1 MSTLDTDATLDAND
15 AATGPDGL
23 SRAGKVLFNSLEQ
36 RMFGQSDVQ
45 RLGRYHL
52 IDTLGRGAMGIVYRA
67 YDPDLDR
74 RVAIKVVTLDGEEAR
89 ARMVR
94 EAKVLA
100 KLNHPNVVTV
110 HEVGEDGDDLFV
122 VMEYVD
128 GGTLGDWAKAHPK
141 DEPGRN
147 DALIEFAIQALE
159 GLSAA
164 HELGLVHRDIK
175 PANILIGENG
185 RLRIA
190 DFGLARAGAAELEA
204 TKPGDSRAL
213 ESEDDVALTRAG
225 QIVGTPAFMAPEQFK
240 GVADARSDQ
249 FGLAVSFYAAFFEQ
263 RPFETDSIA
272 ALLEAIEGG
281 HVDAPLGV
289 VPNHVRDALLRA
301 MRPNPEERFED
312 ARAMARSL
320 RVGGRRRTRLLGLA
334 GVAAAATVAG
344 GVAWGAAPE
353 PCRDERNR
361 ADGVVSPHVA
371 RVEALLAE
379 SVRPHA
385 DELSRRF
392 SIELDRLV
400 DGWSDRRLQACRD
413 ARVQEP
419 EKAALAERR
428 LQCLDDGL
436 ASVDRALAEIDSLTP
451 DQADGL
457 PSMVEIL
464 VGFVRCED
472 PDRRLADA
480 RGRELYERFDLGR
493 VADNRH
499 ESEEARENFES
510 ILASTEE
517 GELPELRSEVFMR
530 LAVMAVDY
538 SDSEG
543 FSRYTSAAVNEAV
556 RSGDPELQAYAWGL
570 AAKMVPTG
578 ESIATLEMFLSL
590 SHTARESAELSDF
603 ASANLAASEAELLT
617 KWGFFDRAL
626 RVIDEALPRAVRAR
640 SVLVASL
647 HGLKSSILQRTGQ
660 LDEAERLAKLAVD
673 AAVERLGEHHPDVA
687 TLYMHL
693 GQVQS
698 WQGNEEA
705 SVETVSH
712 AISIMD
718 ARPGR
723 FRENTFAAL
732 NGRGDSYGNLGR
744 FDEAIADYD
753 RALEIA
759 ESITGAN
766 TMLAAVK
773 SSKARVLTVMGR
785 HEDALSLLDE
795 ALSSELEKS
804 VGGRDLRADTAILRA
819 RVLATLER
827 SDEAKAQLDDAVPWV
842 DEAFGTEGAPRLQA
856 AAELAE
862 VWIEMGDYA
871 RADAEVDRFL
881 PQAEQDALFRG
892 MLQRMK
898 AEGLAAQG
906 KREQA
911 KTWAERA
918 LESMMEAGVGEAER
932 TAIVELL
939 GSL

>member
-1 MSTLDTDATLDAND
+1 MSTLDTDATLDAD
-15 AATGPDGL
+15 EAATGPDGL

-74 RVAIKVVTLDGEEAR
+74 RVAIKVVTLDSEEAR

-141 DEPGRN
+141 GEPGRN
-147 DALIEFAIQALE
+147 DALLEFSIQALE

-190 DFGLARAGAAELEA
+190 DFGLARAGAAELDS
-204 TKPGDSRAL
+204 TKPGDARGL
-213 ESEDDVALTRAG
+213 ESGDDVALTRVG

-249 FGLAVSFYAAFFEQ
+249 FGLAVSFYVAFFEQ

-272 ALLEAIEGG
+272 ALLDAIEDG
-281 HVDAPLGV
+281 HVDAPIGV

-301 MRPNPEERFED
+301 MRPRPEDRFED
-312 ARAMARSL
+312 ARAMARAL
-320 RVGGRRRTRLLGLA
+320 RLGGKRRSRLLGLA
-334 GVAAAATVAG
+334 GVAAVATVAG

-353 PCRDERNR
+353 PCRDESAR
-361 ADGVVSPHVA
+361 AERVVSPHVA

-392 SIELDRLV
+392 SIELDHLV
-400 DGWSDRRLQACRD
+400 DGWSERRLQACRD
-413 ARVQEP
+413 SRVEEP

-436 ASVDRALAEIDSLTP
+436 ESVERALAEIDSLTP

-457 PSMVEIL
+457 PSMVELL
-464 VGFVRCED
+464 VGFVRCRD
-472 PDRRLADA
+472 PDLKLADA
-480 RGRELYERFDLGR
+480 RGRELFRRFDLGR
-493 VADNRH
+493 IAGNRL
-499 ESEEARENFES
+499 ESKEARENFDA
-510 ILASTEE
+510 ILAATQE
-517 GELPELRSEVFMR
+517 GELPELRGEVFMR
-530 LAVMAVDY
+530 LAMMAGEE
-538 SDSEG
+538 SDPDG
-543 FSRYTSAAVNEAV
+543 FSRYTNAAVNEAA
-556 RSGDPELQAYAWGL
+556 RSGDPELRAYVWGL
-570 AAKMVPTG
+570 AAETIPVG
-578 ESIATLEMFLSL
+578 ESKETLEMFLSL
-590 SHTARESAELSDF
+590 SHTARESVELSDF
-603 ASANLAASEAELLT
+603 TAANLAMNEAQLLT
-617 KWGFFDRAL
+617 RWGYFERAL
-626 RVIDEALPRAVRAR
+626 GAIDEGLPRAVRAR
-640 SVLVASL
+640 SVSAASL
-647 HGLKSSILQRTGQ
+647 YALKSSILQRTGQ
-660 LDEAERLAKLAVD
+660 LDEAERLAKLALDV
-673 AAVERLGEHHPDVA
+673 AQERLGEHHPDVA

-693 GQVQS
+693 ADVQS
-698 WQGNEEA
+698 WQGNEAE
-705 SVETVSH
+705 SVEMSSR
-712 AISIMD
+712 AISILD
-718 ARPGR
+718 TRPGR
-723 FRENTFAAL
+723 FRETIFDAL
-732 NGRGDSYGNLGR
+732 NGRGDSHGNLGR
-744 FDEAIADYD
+744 HDEALADYD
-753 RALEIA
+753 RSLEIA
-759 ESITGAN
+759 QSITGADG
-766 TMLAAVK
+766 MVAAVK
-773 SSKARVLTVMGR
+773 SAKARVLTVMGR
-785 HEDALSLLDE
+785 HEEALSLLD
-795 ALSSELEKS
+795 AVLSRELGES
-804 VGGRDLRADTAILRA
+804 VVGRDLRADTAVLRA
-819 RVLATLER
+819 RVLALLDR
-827 SDEAKAQLDDAVPWV
+827 NDEAKAQLEDAVRWV

-862 VWIEMGDYA
+862 VWIKLGDHA
-871 RADAEVDRFL
+871 RAYAEVDRFL
-881 PQAEQDALFRG
+881 PLAEQDPLFRG

-918 LESMMEAGVGEAER
+918 LASMKEAGVGEAER
-932 TAIVELL
+932 APIARLL
-939 GSL
+939 ESL